1 MIEVSQTYKDTLAT
15 GRRNFNALIYI
26 TLADGTTLPVL
37 TNANLRAFSIDDAV
51 SDDNAFTMLGS
62 TIINQCRITI
72 DNLHDEYR
80 NYNFKYADIVVYI
93 DYALIDGTTERIR
106 KGTFYVDTDLYIS
119 GTVELTCF
127 DNMAKFDKDY
137 SLSNLQYPA
146 TIRDI
151 ILDACTVCNV
161 PFSYIEI
168 PNGDFLIPERP
179 NKNQTTFRQV
189 LGWACQIVGCFARC
203 NTLGQLEVKWCDL
216 DVLENVYGSLD
227 GGTFDDNTPYET
239 GATADGGTF
248 NPWNTGYIISSSS
261 FSSQAESHNFYY
273 NYSQDIAIEDTVIS
287 GVSIVVDTNLF
298 LDSTNKLALGI
309 DNGNLILEKT
319 ADAPADFYLNENGEL
334 VVNYINAS
342 DAFYLDE
349 NGSVIMRTESSMER
363 EDFTDNQEIYNAGSE
378 GYVITIEKNDLIT
391 TEIAQRVVTLLGDK
405 LVGMRFRKA
414 TTTHMGDP
422 TIEAGDIAVLWDAK
436 NRSYPIIVTRTEFS
450 IGKQQKTICGVE
462 SPSRNVATRYTETA
476 QAYLR
481 IKDQLKREKTSR
493 ELAVETLAGRLAASS
508 GLYSTIE
515 QTTAGNIYYLHDRPD
530 LDESQIVWK
539 MTAEAWGVSSDG
551 GQTWN
556 GGMTVDGDTI
566 VRILSAVG
574 IDADWI
580 KTGIIQDRNGLNF
593 INLDNGNLR
602 FRSSTSAAYL
612 DFNDATITTYNR
624 WSGFKGVN
632 LRDNKVLLY
641 NWNSDGQLAG
651 YLTSLVNNVDSTF
664 YGTALVKPYNANHVA
679 LGYERNTDPTS
690 STYRGFELVGRDT
703 NTPVL
708 RSNLKHIFR
717 DEIQVHDYINGSYE
731 TCFRLHVGNTQDS
744 ATKITHVRSS
754 YLHITEQEIVNN
766 SGILISSDAVRSALG
781 LDSFEY
787 STITITDDVNIRG
800 GYDLRLI
807 SGSHLELCY
816 GSEFVNLYSWPQN
829 GELCVRS
836 SGGLSCYG
844 TKNRIVKTKEY
855 GDVALSAYETTTP
868 YFGDIGSAKLDATGV
883 CYVELDNI
891 FLATITT
898 DMEYFVFL
906 QKEGPGDLWVANKE
920 KTYFEINGTPNLK
933 FAWEVKARQVG
944 YEKQRLERDY
954 AASDEESVN
963 YADLG
968 FSEYVQF
975 VNQFN
980 NQSLPSDDE

>member
-26 TLADGTTLPVL
+26 TLADGTNLPVL

-106 KGTFYVDTDLYIS
+106 KGTFYVDTDLYVN

-161 PFSYIEI
+161 PFSYNNI
-168 PNGDFLIPERP
+168 PNSDILVSTRP

-239 GATADGGTF
+239 GATVDGGTF

-273 NYSQDIAIEDTVIS
+273 NYSQDIAIEDTIIS
-287 GVSIVVDTNLF
+287 GVSIVVET
-298 LDSTNKLALGI
+298 DS
-309 DNGNLILEKT
+309 
-319 ADAPADFYLNENGEL
+319 
-334 VVNYINAS
+334 
-342 DAFYLDE
+342 
-349 NGSVIMRTESSMER
+349 
-363 EDFTDNQEIYNAGSE
+363 TDNQETYTTGSE

-641 NWNSDGQLAG
+641 NWNSDGQLTG

>member
-26 TLADGTTLPVL
+26 TLADGTNLPVL

-72 DNLHDEYR
+72 DNLQDEYR
-80 NYNFKYADIVVYI
+80 NYNFKYADVVVYI

-106 KGTFYVDTDLYIS
+106 KGTFYVDTDLYVN

-127 DNMAKFDKDY
+127 DNMAKFDKAY

-146 TIRDI
+146 TVRDI

-161 PFSYIEI
+161 PFSYNNI
-168 PNGDFLIPERP
+168 PNSDILVSTRP

-203 NTLGQLEVKWCDL
+203 NTLGQLEVKWCDVG
-216 DVLENVYGSLD
+216 VLEESYGSLD
-227 GGTFDDNTPYET
+227 GGTFDNNTPYET
-239 GATADGGTF
+239 GATADGGSF
-248 NPWNTGYIISSSS
+248 NPWNTGYIISSST
-261 FSSQAESHNFYY
+261 FLSQAESHNFYY
-273 NYSQDIAIEDTVIS
+273 NYSQDIAIEDTLIS
-287 GVSIVVDTNLF
+287 GVSIVVET
-298 LDSTNKLALGI
+298 DS
-309 DNGNLILEKT
+309 
-319 ADAPADFYLNENGEL
+319 
-334 VVNYINAS
+334 
-342 DAFYLDE
+342 
-349 NGSVIMRTESSMER
+349 
-363 EDFTDNQEIYNAGSE
+363 TDNQEIYTIGSE
-378 GYVITIEKNDLIT
+378 GYVVTIEKNELVT
-391 TEIAQRVVTLLGDK
+391 SEIAQQIVTLLGDK
-405 LVGMRFRKA
+405 LIGMRFRKA

-422 TIEAGDIAVLWDAK
+422 TIEAGDIAVLWDTK
-436 NRSYPIIVTRTEFS
+436 NHSYPIIVTRTEFS
-450 IGKQQKTICGVE
+450 IGKQQKTVCGVE

-476 QAYLR
+476 KAYLK
-481 IKDQLKREKTSR
+481 IKEQLRQEKTSR

-508 GLYSTIE
+508 GLYSTVE
-515 QTTAGNIYYLHDRPD
+515 QTDTGNIYYLHDRPN
-530 LDESQIVWK
+530 LDESQIIWK

-551 GQTWN
+551 GHTWN

-593 INLDNGNLR
+593 INLDTGNLR
-602 FRSSTSAAYL
+602 FRSSTSSAYL
-612 DFNDATITTYNR
+612 DFNNAIIITHNKWNGAR
-624 WSGFKGVN
+624 GVE
-632 LRDNKVLLY
+632 LQDNKVFLY
-641 NWNSDGQLAG
+641 NWDTDSQLAG
-651 YLTSLVNNVDSTF
+651 FLTSFVNNIDSTF
-664 YGTALVKPYNANHVA
+664 YGAGFFKPYNANNIV
-679 LGYERNTDPTS
+679 LGYETNTDS
-690 STYRGFELVGRDT
+690 SVHYGLELTGRET

-708 RSNLKHIFR
+708 RSRLKHGFL
-717 DEIQVHDYINGSYE
+717 DEIQLQHYINGSY
-731 TCFRLHVGNTQDS
+731 TPCFRLYAEDTEDS
-744 ATKITHVRSS
+744 TTKITHVRSS
-754 YLHITEQEIVNN
+754 YLHITEQKIN
-766 SGILISSDAVRSALG
+766 SNAGILISSAAVRNALG

-787 STITITDDVNIRG
+787 STITIMNDVNIRG

-816 GSEFVNLYSWPQN
+816 GTEFVYLYSWPQN

-844 TKNRIVKTKEY
+844 TKNRIVKTEEY

-906 QKEGPGDLWVANKE
+906 QKEGPGDLWVANKQ

-933 FAWEVKARQVG
+933 FAWEVKARQTG
-944 YEKQRLERDY
+944 YEKLRLERDY
-954 AASDEESVN
+954 AASDEEPMN

-975 VNQFN
+975 VNQVN
-980 NQSLPSDDE
+980 NTSLPDEDE

>member
-15 GRRNFNALIYI
+15 GRRNFNAFIYI
-26 TLADGTTLPVL
+26 TLADGTNLPAL

-62 TIINQCRITI
+62 TIINQCKITI
-72 DNLHDEYR
+72 DNLHGEYR
-80 NYNFKYADIVVYI
+80 NYNFKYANVVVYI

-106 KGTFYVDTDLYIS
+106 KGTFYVDTDLYVN

-127 DNMAKFDKDY
+127 DNMAKFDKEY

-146 TIRDI
+146 TVRDI

-161 PFSYIEI
+161 PFSYNNI
-168 PNGDFLIPERP
+168 PNSDILVSTRP

-216 DVLENVYGSLD
+216 DVLEDAYGSLD

-273 NYSQDIAIEDTVIS
+273 NYSQDIAIEDTIIS
-287 GVSIVVDTNLF
+287 GVSIVVET
-298 LDSTNKLALGI
+298 DS
-309 DNGNLILEKT
+309 
-319 ADAPADFYLNENGEL
+319 
-334 VVNYINAS
+334 
-342 DAFYLDE
+342 
-349 NGSVIMRTESSMER
+349 
-363 EDFTDNQEIYNAGSE
+363 TDNQETYTTGSE
-378 GYVITIEKNDLIT
+378 GYVVTIEKNELVT
-391 TEIAQRVVTLLGDK
+391 SEIAQQIVTLLGDK
-405 LVGMRFRKA
+405 LIGMRFRKA

-422 TIEAGDIAVLWDAK
+422 TIEAGDIAVLWDTK
-436 NRSYPIIVTRTEFS
+436 NHSYPIIVTRTEFS
-450 IGKQQKTICGVE
+450 IGKQQKTVCGVE

-476 QAYLR
+476 QAYLK
-481 IKDQLKREKTSR
+481 IKEQLRQEKTSR
-493 ELAVETLAGRLAASS
+493 ELAIETLTGRLAASS

-515 QTTAGNIYYLHDRPD
+515 QTDTGNIYYLHDRPD
-530 LDESQIVWK
+530 LDESQIIWK
-539 MTAEAWGVSSDG
+539 MTVEAWGVSSDG

-580 KTGIIQDRNGLNF
+580 KTGIIRDRSGLNF

-602 FRSSTSAAYL
+602 FRSSTSKAYL
-612 DFNDATITTYNR
+612 DFNDAIITTHNR
-624 WSGFKGVN
+624 WSGVKGVE
-632 LRDNKVLLY
+632 LQDNKVLLY
-641 NWNSDGQLAG
+641 NWDTDGQLAG
-651 YLTSLVNNVDSTF
+651 YLTSLADTGDSTV
-664 YGTALVKPYNANHVA
+664 YGAGFVKSYNASYVG
-679 LGYERNTDPTS
+679 LGYDKNTDS
-690 STYRGFELVGRDT
+690 KVYLGFELVGRDS
-703 NTPVL
+703 NTPVI
-708 RSNLKHIFR
+708 RSHLKHIFR
-717 DEIQVHDYINGSYE
+717 DEIQLQRYINGSY
-731 TCFRLHVGNTQDS
+731 TPCFRLYTGDTKDS
-744 ATKITHVRSS
+744 TTKVTHVRSS
-754 YLHITEQEIVNN
+754 YLHITEQEIANN
-766 SGILISSDAVRSALG
+766 AGILISSDAVRNALG

-883 CYVELDNI
+883 CYVELDNV

-954 AASDEESVN
+954 ATSDEESVN